1 MTWGFQTCGPNE
13 AMVVSGCCHR
23 KPLLVPG
30 GRTFVWPGVQYIQ
43 RLSLNTMTLT
53 VTSPA
58 VYTSQGV
65 NITVTGIAQVKIQ
78 GQNEEMLLAACEQF
92 LGKNEDEITQ
102 VALETLEGHQR
113 AIMGSMTVEEI
124 YRDRKKFSK
133 AVFEVASSDLVN
145 MGITVV
151 SYTLKDIRDEEGYLK
166 ALGLAR
172 TAEVK
177 RDARIGEAEARRDAQ
192 IKEAIAEEERMAS
205 RLLNDTE
212 IAKAKRDFELKK
224 AAYDVEVQTKK
235 AEAEL
240 AYELQAAKTKQR
252 IKEENMQIKVI
263 ERSQEIAIQAQE
275 IDRREKELESSI
287 RKPAEAEKFKLEKM
301 AEAHKNRLI
310 IEAEAE
316 AEAIALKGEAEAY
329 AIECK
334 AKAEAEQMAKKADAW
349 KEYKEAAMI
358 DMMLQT
364 LPKVAAEVAAPL
376 SQTKKIT
383 MVASGDG
390 EVGAGRLTGEVL
402 DIMTRVPDMVNKMT
416 GVDITNNMVAAGAGV
431 GTRVS
436 ASSVSPSPAQRLRIR

>member
-1 MTWGFQTCGPNE
+1 MGLIFCSTNIQQHGGFSKHRLVTEHRMTWGFVTCGPNE
-13 AMVVSGCCHR
+13 ALVISGCCHK
-23 KPLLVPG
+23 KPRLVPG
-30 GRTFVWPGVQYIQ
+30 GTAFVWPGVQYIQ
-43 RLSLNTMTLT
+43 RLALNTMTLQ
-53 VTSPA
+53 VSS
-58 VYTSQGV
+58 VNVNSGQGV
-65 NITVTGIAQVKIQ
+65 SISVTGIAQVKIQ

-92 LGKNEDEITQ
+92 LGKPEDEIQQ

-133 AVFEVASSDLVN
+133 GVFEVASSDLVN

-151 SYTLKDIRDEEGYLK
+151 SYTLKDIRDDEGYLK

-177 RDARIGEAEARRDAQ
+177 RDARIGEAEARRDAT
-192 IKEAIAEEERMAS
+192 IKEAVAEEQRMAS
-205 RLLNDTE
+205 RLMNDTE

-263 ERSQEIAIQAQE
+263 ERTQEIAIQEQE
-275 IDRREKELESSI
+275 IQRRERELDSGI
-287 RKPAEAEKFKLEKM
+287 RRPAEAEKYRMEKM
-301 AEAHKNRLI
+301 AEANRNRLI
-310 IEAEAE
+310 V
-316 AEAIALKGEAEAY
+316 
-329 AIECK
+329 K

-349 KEYKEAAMI
+349 KEYKEAAMV

-376 SQTKKIT
+376 SQAKKIT
-383 MVASGDG
+383 MVSDGSG
-390 EVGAGRLTGEVL
+390 EVGAARITGEVL
-402 DIMTRVPDMVNKMT
+402 DIMLKVPTMVNKMT
-416 GVDITNNMVAAGAGV
+416 GVDVTNSLCGSV
-431 GTRVS
+431 GQVGQ
-436 ASSVSPSPAQRLRIR
+436 PSRIRIR